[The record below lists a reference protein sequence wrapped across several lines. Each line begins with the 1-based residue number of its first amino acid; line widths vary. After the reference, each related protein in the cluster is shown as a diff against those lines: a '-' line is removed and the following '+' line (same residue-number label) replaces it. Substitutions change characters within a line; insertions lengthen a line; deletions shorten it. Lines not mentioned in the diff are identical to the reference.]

1 MPKKTFTTDTT
12 AAAELFNAHTPAPAA
27 DQAQAAPMTTPAT
40 TPTRK
45 ANVSAPLFTW
55 KARPDGERRDRR
67 AVALPAARLGACKE
81 RQTRFVD
88 PAIIHMAG
96 IAAGTSGGL
105 LRGEQAVLHQ
115 KIRIDEIGVA
125 RIGRKALVGR
135 IAVACRAEWKKLPE
149 VLSRRVEKVGKVV
162 GRFSERADAVGRGK

>member
-67 AVALPAARLGACKE
+67 LQIICKSSIAQKAAEVAKARGISVAYLFELLILEEWQKE
-81 RQTRFVD
+81 N
-88 PAIIHMAG
+88 P
-96 IAAGTSGGL
+96 
-105 LRGEQAVLHQ
+105 QA
-115 KIRIDEIGVA
+115 
-125 RIGRKALVGR
+125 
-135 IAVACRAEWKKLPE
+135 
-149 VLSRRVEKVGKVV
+149 
-162 GRFSERADAVGRGK
+162 